1 METKQQIQTSGKE
14 QTVEC
19 SKCHKQVLPKDG
31 MQKKETFV
39 CNECLNKKKKKHLV
53 WGGIGTLVAIFA
65 IIAVSVFA
73 LKDSKRTGEGFEGV
87 GEIKDSI
94 NVSVNTNSVKFELS
108 ATTAVSSSVSTQKPI
123 SNLEEFKRVF
133 AQNIESADNNNSTE
147 VVIPSVSTFFKI
159 NTNYFVNDGEVL
171 INEFVSAYEKTNKK
185 AVILVEGYTCDLG
198 GTRLNDL
205 LSESRAE
212 AVKKAL
218 INAGISE
225 TMVEIKWYGKS
236 RYHNFKYN
244 NKSEHRRVILS
255 IK

>member
-19 SKCHKQVLPKDG
+19 SQCHKQVLPKDG
-31 MQKKETFV
+31 IQKRETFV
-39 CNECLNKKKKKHLV
+39 CNACLNKAKKKHLV
-53 WGGIGTLVAIFA
+53 WGGIMALVTLLV
-65 IIAVSVFA
+65 IIAVFA
-73 LKDSKRTGEGFEGV
+73 LKDNKRTGEGFNGV

-108 ATTAVSSSVSTQKPI
+108 ATTAVSSSVSTQTPI

-133 AQNIESADNNNSTE
+133 KQNVESADNNNSTE

-159 NTNYFVNDGEVL
+159 NTNHFVNDGEAL
-171 INEFVSAYEKTNKK
+171 INEFVYAYEKTNKK

-218 INAGISE
+218 VNAGIPE
-225 TMVEIKWYGKS
+225 NMIEIKWYGKS